1 VKNIFHTFAFTKPFL
16 LSTHEGKRR
25 KRTWVDGRLKEEE
38 EDDYFTIIIITQH
51 RHNIYHLLLLSQKK
65 KKKKGRGNKLKN
77 VLQVNS
83 IY

>member
-1 VKNIFHTFAFTKPFL
+1 MKIKFHTAAITKTFL

-65 KKKKGRGNKLKN
+65 KRRRRAGVIN
-77 VLQVNS
+77 
-83 IY
+83 

>member
-1 VKNIFHTFAFTKPFL
+1 MKNIFHTFAFTKPFL

-38 EDDYFTIIIITQH
+38 EDDYYFTIIIITQH

-65 KKKKGRGNKLKN
+65 EEEGQG
-77 VLQVNS
+77 
-83 IY
+83 

>member
-1 VKNIFHTFAFTKPFL
+1 MKIKFHTAAITKTFL

-38 EDDYFTIIIITQH
+38 EDDYFTIIIIITQH
-51 RHNIYHLLLLSQKK
+51 RHNIKEKK